1 MVIVRGLSKR
11 SMTPSHFNVA
21 RIGRGASK
29 SASEWLPRMDAVVKT
44 VSVKLAQLRPTQ
56 MAVGYEEVGVK
67 RAKWRA
73 LSAGEKL
80 RFLASHPFPAVFGPD
95 AQYFLIDGH
104 HMALALLQ
112 EQVDLVSVRQIEDLS
127 NLEANQFFLALRK
140 RGLICSSGAPQTLSE
155 MPRALQ
161 DLADDPFR
169 SLTARLRR
177 DCGCPK
183 DHAPFAEFRWADFLR
198 VHLKLDLHRSDPAL
212 AIKAAK
218 KLIREA
224 WCKDPCAGCRC
235 MKEAAL

>member
-1 MVIVRGLSKR
+1 MATSK
-11 SMTPSHFNVA
+11 T
-21 RIGRGASK
+21 
-29 SASEWLPRMDAVVKT
+29 ASEWLPRMDAAARN

-56 MAVGYEEVGVK
+56 IAVGYEAVDAK
-67 RAKWRA
+67 RLKWRA

-80 RFLASHPFPAVFGPD
+80 RFLASHPFPAVYGPG

-112 EQVDLVSVRQIEDLS
+112 ERVDLVSVRQIEDLS
-127 NLEANQFFLALRK
+127 ALDANQFFVALRK

-155 MPRALQ
+155 LPRALQ

-169 SLTARLRR
+169 SLIARLRR

-198 VHLKLDLHRSDPAL
+198 VHIKLDLHRSDPAL

-218 KLIREA
+218 RLIRDA
-224 WCKDPCAGCRC
+224 WCKDPCAECRC
-235 MKEAAL
+235 TEEAVS

>member
-1 MVIVRGLSKR
+1 
-11 SMTPSHFNVA
+11 
-21 RIGRGASK
+21 
-29 SASEWLPRMDAVVKT
+29 MDAVVKT

-56 MAVGYEEVGVK
+56 MAVGYEEVGAK

-73 LSAGEKL
+73 LAAEEKL
-80 RFLASHPFPAVFGPD
+80 RFLASHPFPAAYGPG

-112 EQVDLVSVRQIEDLS
+112 ERVDLVSVRQIEDLS

-140 RGLICSSGAPQTLSE
+140 RGLICSSGAPQTLSAL
-155 MPRALQ
+155 PRVLQ

-169 SLTARLRR
+169 SLIARLRR

-198 VHLKLDLHRSDPAL
+198 VHLKLDLHRGDPAL
-212 AIKAAK
+212 VIKAAK

-224 WCKDPCAGCRC
+224 WCKDPCAECRC
-235 MKEAAL
+235 TKEAVS

>member
-1 MVIVRGLSKR
+1 
-11 SMTPSHFNVA
+11 
-21 RIGRGASK
+21 
-29 SASEWLPRMDAVVKT
+29 MDAVVKT

-56 MAVGYEEVGVK
+56 MAVGYEEVGAK

-80 RFLASHPFPAVFGPD
+80 GFLASHPFPAAFGPG

-112 EQVDLVSVRQIEDLS
+112 ERVDLVSVLQIDDLS

-140 RGLICSSGAPQTLSE
+140 RGLICSSGAPQTLSAL
-155 MPRALQ
+155 PRALQ

-169 SLTARLRR
+169 SLIARLRR

-198 VHLKLDLHRSDPAL
+198 VHLKLDLHRGDPAL

-218 KLIREA
+218 KLIRES
-224 WCKDPCAGCRC
+224 WCKDPCAECRC
-235 MKEAAL
+235 AEEAVS

>member
-1 MVIVRGLSKR
+1 M
-11 SMTPSHFNVA
+11 
-21 RIGRGASK
+21 
-29 SASEWLPRMDAVVKT
+29 KT
-44 VSVKLAQLRPTQ
+44 VSVKLTQLRPTQ
-56 MAVGYEEVGVK
+56 MAVGYEEVGAK

-73 LSAGEKL
+73 LSAEARRG
-80 RFLASHPFPAVFGPD
+80 FLASHPFPAVCGPG
-95 AQYFLIDGH
+95 AQYFLTDGH

-112 EQVDLVSVRQIEDLS
+112 ERVELVSVRQIEDFS
-127 NLEANQFFLALRK
+127 NLDAHQFFLALRK

-155 MPRALQ
+155 LPHALQ

-198 VHLKLDLHRSDPAL
+198 AHLKLGLRRSDPAL

-218 KLIREA
+218 RLIRRA
-224 WCKDPCAGCRC
+224 WCKDPCADCRC
-235 MKEAAL
+235 SEEVAS

>member
-1 MVIVRGLSKR
+1 
-11 SMTPSHFNVA
+11 
-21 RIGRGASK
+21 
-29 SASEWLPRMDAVVKT
+29 MDAVVKT

-56 MAVGYEEVGVK
+56 IAVGYEEVGAK

-73 LSAGEKL
+73 LSAGGKL
-80 RFLASHPFPAVFGPD
+80 GFLASHPFPAAYGPG

-112 EQVDLVSVRQIEDLS
+112 ERVDLVSVRQIEDLS
-127 NLEANQFFLALRK
+127 SLDANQFFLALRK

-155 MPRALQ
+155 LPRALQ

-198 VHLKLDLHRSDPAL
+198 AHLKLDLCRSDPAL
-212 AIKAAK
+212 AIQAAK
-218 KLIREA
+218 RLIRDA
-224 WCKDPCAGCRC
+224 WCNDPCAECRYSV
-235 MKEAAL
+235 EAAS